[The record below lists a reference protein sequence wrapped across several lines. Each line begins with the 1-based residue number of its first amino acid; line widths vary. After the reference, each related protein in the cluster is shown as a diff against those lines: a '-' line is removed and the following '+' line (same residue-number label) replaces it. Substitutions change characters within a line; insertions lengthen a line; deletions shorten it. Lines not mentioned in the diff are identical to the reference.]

1 MNIEQEK
8 EVLIAKIE
16 QELSQYKKNLIKNY
30 TREEIIE
37 NSYETVFK
45 EEFSSIVYGL
55 KLDKSTIKV
64 LLNTEK
70 VLDKMYKKY
79 MQKETIILDDMTD
92 VTIEIIN
99 DINKEYNQKKREREM
114 SLWVKYTILK

>member
-16 QELSQYKKNLIKNY
+16 QELSQYKQNLIKNY

-55 KLDKSTIKV
+55 DLDKSTIKV

-70 VLDKMYKKY
+70 VLDTMYKKY
-79 MQKETIILDDMTD
+79 MQKETIILDDITD

-114 SLWVKYTILK
+114 SL